1 MLGPDELRES
11 LEGRDITV
19 EVNVFGAKDREV
31 LREGLLDFN
40 RDIQHVLRIAI
51 VKVIERQ
58 LIWGLC
64 LVRFSSFDSVL
75 LDVFAPTFDLPVV

>member
-11 LEGRDITV
+11 LERRDITV
-19 EVNVFGAKDREV
+19 EVNVFRAKDREV
-31 LREGLLDFN
+31 LCEGLLDFN
-40 RDIQHVLRIAI
+40 RDIQHVLLMAI

-64 LVRFSSFDSVL
+64 LVRFSSSDSVL
-75 LDVFAPTFDLPVV
+75 LDVFAPAFDLPVV